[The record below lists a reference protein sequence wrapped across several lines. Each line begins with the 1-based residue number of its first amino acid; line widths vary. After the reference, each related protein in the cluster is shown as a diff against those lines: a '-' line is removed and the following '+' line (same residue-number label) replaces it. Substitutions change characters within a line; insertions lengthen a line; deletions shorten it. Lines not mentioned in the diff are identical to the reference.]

1 VGGRRARGPP
11 DRHRGWGRHRW
22 PVAAADHTF
31 RRFEARESDDL
42 FSVGRAVEAHDR
54 RLAEDRLHAAE
65 GAHGVVT
72 DDGPGARPRVGR
84 QANAL
89 ADRERRRLLL
99 LGAWRAARLRTR
111 GRLDHGDGGGHFG
124 LLLLLLLVIVVVKD
138 DDDLGVLDGVD
149 LDDVLDGV
157 DLDDVLDDVWLGN
170 LIESGRLLGFVVG
183 AAGGGVGWWCAS
195 GHV

>member
-22 PVAAADHTF
+22 TVAAADHAL
-31 RRFEARESDDL
+31 RRFEARESDHL
-42 FSVGRAVEAHDR
+42 LGVGRAVEAHDR

-124 LLLLLLLVIVVVKD
+124 LLLLLLVIVVVKD
-138 DDDLGVLDGVD
+138 DDDLR
-149 LDDVLDGV
+149 VLDGV

>member
-22 PVAAADHTF
+22 PVAAADDAL
-31 RRFEARESDDL
+31 RCFEARESDHL
-42 FSVGRAVEAHDR
+42 LGLGRAVEADDR

-65 GAHGVVT
+65 GAHGVVA
-72 DDGPGARPRVGR
+72 DDGPRARPRVRR

-111 GRLDHGDGGGHFG
+111 GRPGHDDGGGHLGHLGHLG
-124 LLLLLLLVIVVVKD
+124 LLVLLDVIVIVVVKD
-138 DDDLGVLDGVD
+138 DD
-149 LDDVLDGV
+149 

-170 LIESGRLLGFVVG
+170 LIESRRLFGFVVG
-183 AAGGGVGWWCAS
+183 AAGGGVGRWCAS

>member
-22 PVAAADHTF
+22 PVAAADDAF
-31 RRFEARESDDL
+31 RRFEARESDHL
-42 FSVGRAVEAHDR
+42 LGLGRAVKAHDR
-54 RLAEDRLHAAE
+54 RLAEDGLHAAE
-65 GAHGVVT
+65 GAHGVVA

-99 LGAWRAARLRTR
+99 LGAWRAAWLRTR
-111 GRLDHGDGGGHFG
+111 GRPGHDDGGGHLGYLG
-124 LLLLLLLVIVVVKD
+124 LLVLLDVIVIVVVDD

-149 LDDVLDGV
+149 LDDVLD
-157 DLDDVLDDVWLGN
+157 DLGLGN
-170 LIESGRLLGFVVG
+170 LIESRRLLGFVVG
-183 AAGGGVGWWCAS
+183 AAGGGVGRWCAS